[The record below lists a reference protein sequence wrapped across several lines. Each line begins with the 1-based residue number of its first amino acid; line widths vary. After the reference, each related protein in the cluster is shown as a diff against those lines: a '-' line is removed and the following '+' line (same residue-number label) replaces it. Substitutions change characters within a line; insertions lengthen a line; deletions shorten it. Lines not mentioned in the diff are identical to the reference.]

1 MTEPLTAAQMG
12 TLGGGRTWGITPA
25 DPMGTTVFGA
35 HWLAHIIRTIS
46 VKPLARLCPKL
57 LKILHF
63 PTPSLL
69 IFFLSDANA
78 IDSR

>member
-1 MTEPLTAAQMG
+1 LLTFTREYPVA
-12 TLGGGRTWGITPA
+12 TTPA
-25 DPMGTTVFGA
+25 LIVFGA

-63 PTPSLL
+63 PTLNL
-69 IFFLSDANA
+69 FIFFLSDANA